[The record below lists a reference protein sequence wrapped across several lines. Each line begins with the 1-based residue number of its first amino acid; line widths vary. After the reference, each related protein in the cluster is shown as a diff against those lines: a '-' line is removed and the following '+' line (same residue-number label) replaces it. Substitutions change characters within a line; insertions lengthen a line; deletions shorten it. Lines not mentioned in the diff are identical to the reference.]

1 MVATP
6 YFCQRCRGQTHQFS
20 KLIQELRASE
30 TAEYSAAI
38 LGFVNCLLAS
48 ADNMEE
54 RVHIR
59 NEMQGGSVVAIAIIP
74 LRL

>member
-1 MVATP
+1 MVAAP
-6 YFCQRCRGQTHQFS
+6 YFCQTCRGQTHQFS

-48 ADNMEE
+48 ADTLEE

-59 NEMQGGSVVAIAIIP
+59 NEMLGGFVVITIIS